1 MIVTLL
7 LTLSFGVIGIYGFGN
22 HQCVLKQPTKFSHAL
37 NSSTAI
43 RPGSKNKSIFVP
55 LKSPAEKHEQKVRPF
70 TTTKTTNSI
79 DETNHIQVS
88 VIRRLDRKIQK
99 CRAKEQ
105 KYLEKLNQATYDL
118 EKYQNA
124 KQRYLDGALLGDGL
138 PGVNSF
144 SETPI
149 RSIIKSFMWRLIA
162 GSVTFL
168 TSLRFSGSI
177 STAISI
183 VGSDFFSKS
192 ATMFVGERL
201 MNKSQAGRNGGSDD
215 VGRSLA
221 KALIWRLFAICN
233 TMCMSLLI
241 AKNISM
247 ASKIAGS
254 DAVFKTGLMFLYE
267 RVWAKIEWGKSY
279 NSEFAI

>member
-1 MIVTLL
+1 MIATLL
-7 LTLSFGVIGIYGFGN
+7 ITLTYGVIGVDGFGN
-22 HQCVLKQPTKFSHAL
+22 HHHSLKHPTKFSHGL
-37 NSSTAI
+37 YSSTTI

-55 LKSPAEKHEQKVRPF
+55 LKNPVEKLEQNVRP
-70 TTTKTTNSI
+70 TTQITELE
-79 DETNHIQVS
+79 DELNHAQSS
-88 VIRRLDRKIQK
+88 VIRKLDRKIQMYK
-99 CRAKEQ
+99 QKEQ
-105 KYLEKLNQATYDL
+105 KYLEKLSQATNDL

-124 KQRYLDGALLGDGL
+124 KQRYLEGALLGDGL
-138 PGVNSF
+138 PATIPF

-149 RSIIKSFMWRLIA
+149 RSIIKSFTWRLIA
-162 GSVTFL
+162 GSVTFF
-168 TSLRFSGSI
+168 TSLRFTGSL

-233 TMCMSLLI
+233 TMCMSFLI
-241 AKNISM
+241 AKNFSM